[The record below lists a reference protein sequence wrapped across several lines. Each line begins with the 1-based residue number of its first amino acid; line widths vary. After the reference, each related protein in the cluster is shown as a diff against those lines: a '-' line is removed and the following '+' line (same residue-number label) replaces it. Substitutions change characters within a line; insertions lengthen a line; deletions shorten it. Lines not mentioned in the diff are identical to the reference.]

1 MNGLYQLLIP
11 IIKWTL
17 IAVGAGSL
25 LVIAVFILWW
35 FSWVP

>member
-17 IAVGAGSL
+17 IAVGSVSLAIVAGFL
-25 LVIAVFILWW
+25 IWW
-35 FSWVP
+35 LT

>member
-17 IAVGAGSL
+17 IAVGVASLAIIAGFLVWWL
-25 LVIAVFILWW
+25 LW
-35 FSWVP
+35 P